1 MIPHAIESRRVSSD
15 RDVERFLSL
24 RGKKKTTRLS
34 SSETLMKTRTWTI
47 LCLRLTWYRSKISIR
62 GSGSHAN
69 QFQVKTPDRTTPY
82 IYQLIVIITQ
92 VCLHVSIEESV
103 RDKST
108 RNTRSPL
115 ESDSTL
121 SEMTLIVNYSRYSSW
136 KTTCQWIKETT
147 ISTNMTTE
155 RGWLNW
161 KFHRVSK
168 LRQKY
173 SYPMIHKTWNK
184 TRGTFGNYNLITTV
198 DMKRRKT
205 RTLKNCSNYPVSV
218 ILSCFDV

>member
-1 MIPHAIESRRVSSD
+1 MIAHAIESRRVSSD

-24 RGKKKTTRLS
+24 RGEKKITTRLS
-34 SSETLMKTRTWTI
+34 SSETLMKIRTWTI

-136 KTTCQWIKETT
+136 KTTCPWIKETT
-147 ISTNMTTE
+147 ISANMTTE
-155 RGWLNW
+155 RRWLNW
-161 KFHRVSK
+161 KFLRVSK
-168 LRQKY
+168 LR
-173 SYPMIHKTWNK
+173 TEV
-184 TRGTFGNYNLITTV
+184 F
-198 DMKRRKT
+198 
-205 RTLKNCSNYPVSV
+205 
-218 ILSCFDV
+218 LSDDPQDVE